1 MPAAGSETGPGAAPL
16 AGHHKYAFV
25 KDLNKGSYGF
35 VQVRGGGVLVKAE
48 TEMLLCP
55 QPRDLWPCHWHLT
68 DTALHL
74 CSLQLTR
81 RLGRR

>member
-1 MPAAGSETGPGAAPL
+1 MPAAAAGSETGPGAAPL

-35 VQVRGGGVLVKAE
+35 VQVRAGLDKAGIE
-48 TEMLLCP
+48 LLLCP
-55 QPRDLWPCHWHLT
+55 QPCRWHLT

-81 RLGRR
+81 RLGTR